1 MTARGFLITFATTLV
16 IVAII
21 GNVSVLRNVAI
32 PATPRF

>member
-1 MTARGFLITFATTLV
+1 MTPRTFLITFATTLV

-21 GNVSVLRNVAI
+21 GNVSALRNLAI